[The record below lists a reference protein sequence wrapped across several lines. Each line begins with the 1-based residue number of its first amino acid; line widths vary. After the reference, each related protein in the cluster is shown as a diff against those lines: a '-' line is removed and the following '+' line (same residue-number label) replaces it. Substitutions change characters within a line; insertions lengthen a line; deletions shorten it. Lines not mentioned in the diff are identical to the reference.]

1 MPICAGYI
9 LVHEACSGKT
19 ALDGDGAEAVRLH
32 QALEE
37 PVAEYENVLPAMER
51 FSEAEH
57 FHRVTK

>member
-1 MPICAGYI
+1 MPIRAGYI

-37 PVAEYENVLPAMER
+37 PVAEDENVLPAMER
-51 FSEAEH
+51 FAEPQQ
-57 FHRVTK
+57 FHRIAK